1 MANKRYDEFAAGDTD
16 PARIMLHAD
25 PSTGELKKATIPQVT
40 GCVFSKSLMING
52 NNSGSNPETLG
63 TIVIPFRYIDP
74 IGTWVEV
81 TYIGSFLSTTGPPIA
96 SLELNTGDPVPLN
109 GTAAG
114 GFRLE
119 AWYQRVSTTH
129 IRTERF
135 NTRILTNAGESGQ
148 TNRAISQGTDLT
160 IGILVTQGGA
170 NTVYIMG
177 ANVRVFNP

>member
-16 PARIMLHAD
+16 PARIWLHAD
-25 PSTGELKKATIPQVT
+25 PGTGELKKATMAELT
-40 GCVFSKSLMING
+40 GCVFSKSMVFNA
-52 NNSGSNPETLG
+52 NNSGSNPQTIG
-63 TIVIPFRYIDP
+63 SIVIPFRYVDP
-74 IGTWVEV
+74 VGAWIEVIAIGN
-81 TYIGSFLSTTGPPIA
+81 YLSTTGPPIT
-96 SLELNTGDPVPLN
+96 ELRMNTADPVGLN

-135 NTRILTNAGESGQ
+135 NTRVLTNAGESGQ

-160 IGILVTQGGA
+160 IDVVITQGGA

-177 ANVRVFNP
+177 ACAKVYNP